1 MAIWVHFLQT
11 LQLPW
16 LSLYQYN
23 HLCLVFCFVG
33 GDYVL
38 VLVSIIFWKFVVS
51 MKLLILPFAS
61 GIIGSSGEN
70 LHSPST
76 MNLYLNR
83 LEFTDEDHAG
93 VALLTH
99 FYDCD
104 HKLVTLLL

>member
-1 MAIWVHFLQT
+1 M
-11 LQLPW
+11 
-16 LSLYQYN
+16 
-23 HLCLVFCFVG
+23 
-33 GDYVL
+33 

-61 GIIGSSGEN
+61 GMIGSSGEN

-83 LEFTDEDHAG
+83 FKFTDADHAA

-99 FYDCD
+99 LYYSD
-104 HKLVTLLL
+104 HKLVALLLQGYGLLPFVERTSQQYLIASVVPGESSKDI